1 MSKNET
7 GLMSKTKKEL
17 VEIINNQDVKLANL
31 ENDCNNY
38 KTSIEK
44 LQQECELTSQHAD
57 NISKER
63 ARLEK
68 TINDERGKFRHDY
81 DLIQKSLEEANK
93 NVVQHQSS
101 IDELTSQKVE
111 AENAAKCF
119 KNERDS
125 ARNWNYVLGIV
136 VVIIA
141 ACWIIF

>member
-1 MSKNET
+1 MSNT
-7 GLMSKTKKEL
+7 NAGLMSKTKKEL

-31 ENDCNNY
+31 ENDFKVCKDSN
-38 KTSIEK
+38 KE
-44 LQQECELTSQHAD
+44 LQDTI
-57 NISKER
+57 NTER
-63 ARLEK
+63 A
-68 TINDERGKFRHDY
+68 KFRHDY
-81 DLIQKSLEEANK
+81 DLINKSLEESNK
-93 NVVQHQSS
+93 NVVQHQGS

-125 ARNWNYVLGIV
+125 ARNWNYVLGIA